1 LAKINVKKYK
11 IKKQKTF
18 NMTKETEVIIGDS
31 ILGDDTGEI
40 KEDHNE
46 GETKESPQPST
57 EENKN
62 LTAPDNTVLNLIRGS
77 IATVL
82 AASTPAVIKVWTTQA
97 KKFEEGLYVNLNNNS
112 SEPLN
117 ENTFIVAHNV
127 GTNEGDTIPG
137 FENQQMPTKSLLD
150 LTSSLNGGVA
160 CVHYPIISDRD
171 SSSWHVNHG
180 GVSDKIS
187 PPLQVKSELDKI
199 KKWLDE
205 NQNSIVFTRFSNQEG
220 AVVGNPWAT
229 EDQKQSFSQMLENV
243 FGEKLFTRNDLNNYR
258 AEHSG
263 LPSQKW
269 LLDNKYSIIA
279 VTEKMGGNLLT
290 IPAVDIEHNQDYNP
304 GEPINPEYIQQTGED
319 RAPFLRFVGSYF
331 EKIGFIQTDSI
342 DEKLHSGFK
351 GMIGMDFLAEND
363 PRLVEPSMRDKLT
376 WEQNMSM
383 FEGILPFSR
392 GAPSI
397 MAFYFGLILN
407 EAPAIFAISNA
418 IHKASLNNQYI
429 KNLDTNIESLIN
441 NIDVADLELFK
452 KNNNSQDRNNDENL
466 IKDYCKHQM
475 LEKVTRDTL
484 IAGLSTTTALGGSIT
499 SLSKMFPK
507 DSSLIGIIGVTIL
520 VLGLVGT
527 SYGVI
532 ANRNELWSK
541 LDGVLEDKKDL
552 IENKLTSLSPDIE
565 QGLSPKLSEKL
576 TIEQALQA
584 KQDVAMLASIS
595 DIIYTMSLVSKF
607 GAMGKYSSSLAN
619 NISGGFG
626 AAAAAASSIISLE
639 KSFKDNKD
647 AYKNLPKYIEN
658 LLVAK
663 TDIHKKSYFSRD
675 SKLDNYVKNNFE
687 LGDTKVRDY
696 LNGLEGGEFKKVI
709 RQCFNHYLKK
719 DIEAYLKKQKKQPDD
734 EGIKSY
740 IKERATTDAFR
751 NNFYSSLIAGAKL
764 SGALLGVS
772 SVVPVSTR
780 PAILLTAAGVGVA
793 GLLGAFV
800 NAKYNEFGFS
810 REIGKLFDSNED
822 NKYKKLFDWNE
833 DNKYKEIS
841 AEDMKSLVAEVKEIV
856 TKEKNNSVS
865 DDINRPPSS
874 TKTTSLKQLEKVPEE
889 KKEIYQS

>member
-1 LAKINVKKYK
+1 
-11 IKKQKTF
+11 
-18 NMTKETEVIIGDS
+18 MTKETEVIIGDS
-31 ILGDDTGEI
+31 ILEDDTGEI
-40 KEDHNE
+40 TENDKEE
-46 GETKESPQPST
+46 ETKESSQSST

-180 GVSDKIS
+180 GVGNKIS

-220 AVVGNPWAT
+220 AFVGNPWAT
-229 EDQKQSFSQMLENV
+229 EGQKQNFSQTIENV

-258 AEHSG
+258 AEHTG

-269 LLDNKYSIIA
+269 LLDNNYSIIA
-279 VTEKMGGNLLT
+279 VTEKMGGNLVT
-290 IPAVDIEHNQDYNP
+290 IPSVQIEYNQDYSL
-304 GEPINPEYIQQTGED
+304 NPEYYIQQTGED
-319 RAPFLRFVGSYF
+319 RSPLLRFVGSYF

-363 PRLVEPSMRDKLT
+363 PRLVESSMRDKLT

-392 GAPSI
+392 GIPSI

-441 NIDVADLELFK
+441 NIDAADLELFK
-452 KNNNSQDRNNDENL
+452 KNNNSQDRDNDENL

-475 LEKVTRDTL
+475 LEKITRDTL

-507 DSSLIGIIGVTIL
+507 DSSLIGIIGATIL

-527 SYGVI
+527 SYGVV

-541 LDGVLEDKKDL
+541 LDGVLEGKEDL
-552 IENKLTSLSPDIE
+552 IKNKLTSLSPPDIE
-565 QGLSPKLSEKL
+565 QGLSPKLSENL
-576 TIEQALQA
+576 TIEQGLQA
-584 KQDVAMLASIS
+584 KQDAAMLASIS

-626 AAAAAASSIISLE
+626 AAAAAASSIMSFE

-647 AYKNLPKYIEN
+647 AYENLPKYIEN

-709 RQCFNHYLKK
+709 RQCFNHYLKE

-740 IKERATTDAFR
+740 IKERTTTDAFR

-764 SGALLGVS
+764 SGALLGAS

-822 NKYKKLFDWNE
+822 NKYK
-833 DNKYKEIS
+833 EIS
-841 AEDMKSLVAEVKEIV
+841 AEDMKRLVAEVKEIV
-856 TKEKNNSVS
+856 TEGKNNSVS

-874 TKTTSLKQLEKVPEE
+874 TKTTGLEQLEKVPEE
-889 KKEIYQS
+889 KKEI

>member
-1 LAKINVKKYK
+1 MEVTDSTPEMKEE
-11 IKKQKTF
+11 
-18 NMTKETEVIIGDS
+18 TKVTDS
-31 ILGDDTGEI
+31 ILGDDTGET
-40 KEDHNE
+40 KEDNKE
-46 GETKESPQPST
+46 EETKESSQSST

-62 LTAPDNTVLNLIRGS
+62 LTAPDNTVLKLILGS
-77 IATVL
+77 FATVL

-117 ENTFIVAHNV
+117 KNTFIVAHNV
-127 GTNEGDTIPG
+127 GTNEGDTISG
-137 FENQQMPTKSLLD
+137 FENQQMPTESLLD

-187 PPLQVKSELDKI
+187 SPLQVKSELDKI

-220 AVVGNPWAT
+220 AIGGNPWAT
-229 EDQKQSFSQMLENV
+229 EDQKQSFSQMIENV
-243 FGEKLFTRNDLNNYR
+243 FGEKLFTRNDLNNYH
-258 AEHSG
+258 AEHTG
-263 LPSQKW
+263 MPSQKW
-269 LLDNKYSIIA
+269 LLDNNYSIIA

-290 IPAVDIEHNQDYNP
+290 IPAVNIEHNQDYNP

-319 RAPFLRFVGSYF
+319 RAPLLHFVGSYF
-331 EKIGFIQTDSI
+331 EKIGFIQTGSI

-383 FEGILPFSR
+383 FEGILPFNR

-441 NIDVADLELFK
+441 NIDAADLELFK
-452 KNNNSQDRNNDENL
+452 KNNELKNCNNCNKNNELKNRNNDEDL
-466 IKDYCKHQM
+466 IKDYCRHQM
-475 LEKVTRDTL
+475 LEKITRDTL

-532 ANRNELWSK
+532 ANRNQLWSK

-552 IENKLTSLSPDIE
+552 IQNKLTSLSPDIE
-565 QGLSPKLSEKL
+565 QGLSPKLSENL
-576 TIEQALQA
+576 TIEQGLQA
-584 KQDVAMLASIS
+584 KQDAAMLASIS

-626 AAAAAASSIISLE
+626 AAAAAASSIMSFK
-639 KSFKDNKD
+639 KSFKDTKD
-647 AYKNLPKYIEN
+647 AYENLPKYIEN

-663 TDIHKKSYFSRD
+663 TDIHKKSYFSGD
-675 SKLDNYVKNNFE
+675 SKLDNYVKSNFE
-687 LGDTKVRDY
+687 LRDKKAVRDY

-709 RQCFNHYLKK
+709 RQCFNHYLKE
-719 DIEAYLKKQKKQPDD
+719 DIEAYLKKQTKKLDD

-751 NNFYSSLIAGAKL
+751 NNFYSSLIGVAKL
-764 SGALLGVS
+764 SGAFLGAS
-772 SVVPVSTR
+772 SVAPISAR

-793 GLLGAFV
+793 GLLGAYA

-833 DNKYKEIS
+833 DNKYKKIS

-865 DDINRPPSS
+865 DDINSRPPSS
-874 TKTTSLKQLEKVPEE
+874 TKAMGLEQLDKASEE
-889 KKEIYQS
+889 KEV